1 MWPCRKARAPEL
13 SHTRHINGGRLS
25 ALSWLQ
31 GAGDAGFGFA
41 GTEDTAGAPLFAHFA
56 KGDGLRGA
64 EAPLFHEA
72 LSG

>member
-1 MWPCRKARAPEL
+1 VALSESESAGIIAHAAYKWRKIERPEL
-13 SHTRHINGGRLS
+13 
-25 ALSWLQ
+25 LQ